1 MPANSAIEKV
11 FLDELYGMV
20 ADNSLILPT
29 LPEMALRI
37 RDLAEDDD
45 TSLADI
51 SKAISSDP
59 ALAARVVQV
68 ANSPAFRTRTTFN
81 SVDMAV
87 KRLGGNMIKNIVTS
101 MVMEQLF
108 QSTTEVTDRKLRNYW
123 HHATEVSQLAM
134 EIAQFHRHLAVDQAM
149 LAGLIHDIG
158 VLPIISLAE
167 EFPELLRNEA
177 QLDRLLRN
185 AHTAV
190 GTAILK
196 DWHFSDEMIA
206 VCEHHED
213 LQYHTEGPAEYV
225 ELIIAANMLS
235 GHKKADMA
243 AIAEMRDIPAFDKL
257 GLADLSATLAQSA

>member
-1 MPANSAIEKV
+1 MPANSAIENV
-11 FLDELYGMV
+11 FLDELYGML

-37 RDLAEDDD
+37 RDLAENDN

-51 SKAISSDP
+51 SKAITRDP

-68 ANSPAFRTRTTFN
+68 ANSPAFRTRTIFN

-87 KRLGGNMIKNIVTS
+87 KRLGGNMIKNIVTA

-108 QSTTEVTDRKLRNYW
+108 QSTTELTDRKLRNYW

-134 EIAQFHRHLAVDQAM
+134 EMTHYHTHLAADQAM

-167 EFPELLRNEA
+167 EFPELLGNEA
-177 QLDRLLRN
+177 QLDRLIGS

-196 DWHFSDEMIA
+196 DWHFSDELIA

-213 LQYHTEGPAEYV
+213 LQYRHKSQPDYV

-235 GHKKADMA
+235 SHKKTEMA
-243 AIAEMRDIPAFDKL
+243 AIANMRDIAAFETL
-257 GLADLSATLAQSA
+257 GLADLSASLAQSA